1 MSKAKILA
9 SAAAIAFGAVFLSA
23 PAFAATVVPATQDLG
38 NLNPPDASDFDA
50 AVLGAGLFT
59 VEATFELTTT
69 ADTSVSATIAV
80 NRKTMYTPGALE
92 LFKNGTAPEI
102 WYPQTRSRSLVPSV
116 RLGLGLRR

>member
-50 AVLGAGLFT
+50 AVLGDWVVYG
-59 VEATFELTTT
+59 
-69 ADTSVSATIAV
+69 
-80 NRKTMYTPGALE
+80 RGH
-92 LFKNGTAPEI
+92 
-102 WYPQTRSRSLVPSV
+102 V
-116 RLGLGLRR
+116 RTDDDRGHLGVCDNCG